1 MFFGLRGLASA
12 FGRKHLHNVAAGRR
26 GAPLHLETI
35 MSKFHEKAQA
45 LTKQIIGQMVG
56 DDEIVREGKEQ
67 QQKAEREGRPA
78 SDRRDRPSE
87 LH

>member
-1 MFFGLRGLASA
+1 
-12 FGRKHLHNVAAGRR
+12 
-26 GAPLHLETI
+26 

-67 QQKAEREGRPA
+67 QQKAERENRLA

>member
-1 MFFGLRGLASA
+1 
-12 FGRKHLHNVAAGRR
+12 
-26 GAPLHLETI
+26 
-35 MSKFHEKAQA
+35 MSKFYEKAQA
-45 LTKQIIGQMVG
+45 LTKQIIGQMAG